1 MRKLM
6 VLFALMIALGQ
17 WGCQFVGGAASGN
30 RTPVSGYNSNS
41 HYQMN
46 QVEEDYRGQRISRR
60 DYEMRKGQ
68 VEFGV
73 ILY

>member
-1 MRKLM
+1 MRKFT
-6 VLFALMIALGQ
+6 VLLALMIAFGQ
-17 WGCQFVGGAASGN
+17 WGCQFLGTASGN
-30 RTPVSGYNSNS
+30 RTPVSGYVSNS

-60 DYEMRKGQ
+60 DYEVRKGQ
-68 VEFGV
+68 VEFGL

>member
-1 MRKLM
+1 
-6 VLFALMIALGQ
+6 
-17 WGCQFVGGAASGN
+17 
-30 RTPVSGYNSNS
+30 
-41 HYQMN
+41 
-46 QVEEDYRGQRISRR
+46 VEEDYRGQRISRR

>member
-1 MRKLM
+1 MRKFT
-6 VLFALMIALGQ
+6 VLLALMIAFGQ
-17 WGCQFVGGAASGN
+17 WGCQFLGTASGN
-30 RTPVSGYNSNS
+30 KTPVSGYRSNS

-60 DYEMRKGQ
+60 DYEVRKGQ
-68 VEFGV
+68 VEFGL